1 MAGWGAEKIFHLTS
15 SGEALGSLGPETL
28 QMKANTVK
36 LQRYGGALPMCLVPS
51 VVSLVDLF
59 KGESCS
65 LNHPYRLCGLY
76 GLACRNCHPSLT

>member
-28 QMKANTVK
+28 PIKANTVK

-59 KGESCS
+59 KGSYARS
-65 LNHPYRLCGLY
+65 TISAAYAASTGSPAATAIRH
-76 GLACRNCHPSLT
+76 